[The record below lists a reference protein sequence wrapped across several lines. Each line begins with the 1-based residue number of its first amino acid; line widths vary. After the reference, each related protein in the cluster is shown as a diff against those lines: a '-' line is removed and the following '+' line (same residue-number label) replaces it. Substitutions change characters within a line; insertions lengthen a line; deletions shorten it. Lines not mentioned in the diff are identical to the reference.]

1 MIENLNQPHVGLFVF
16 AWFLADLIL
25 PVLIWLAPRIGAVD
39 RPHTYK
45 THHVPVAFLG
55 GVGIFIAFSVAIFS
69 ILRFTSF
76 EQNKPLFGIVF
87 GSAFVCLLG
96 CIDDLKPIWAVAKL
110 GVLFLATWLL
120 GRFDVSLTIFS
131 GSLLWANTVLT
142 LFWIAGVTSAMNSLD
157 NMDGAAG
164 GVTAIAALATFMIA
178 WENHAS
184 TADTPMYNYWRHVQ
198 RWVSFASIALA
209 GAMLGFLRY
218 NFFPS
223 ARTYLGNN
231 GAFLVGFLL
240 AAITILGAWS
250 QADPVRSILIP
261 CTILVVPLFDIT
273 LSTILRVKSGVVKGV
288 AEAIT
293 YCGRDHI
300 THRLAALGLGKRG
313 AVLFLYLFGTA
324 AGAIA
329 YYMSRPAVPRQTYLL
344 VTAAGIAALVVLG
357 AILDKAKVYETLPV
371 PRAADA
377 DGGAVA

>member
-45 THHVPVAFLG
+45 THQQPVAFLG

-76 EQNKPLFGIVF
+76 EQNRPLFGIVF

-120 GRFDVSLTIFS
+120 GRFEVSLTIFS
-131 GSLLWANTVLT
+131 GPLLWVNTLLT
-142 LFWIAGVTSAMNSLD
+142 LLWIAGVTSAMNSLD

-164 GVTAIAALATFMIA
+164 GVTAIAALATFLIA
-178 WENHAS
+178 WENH
-184 TADTPMYNYWRHVQ
+184 TAHPEATNYWRHVQ

-209 GAMLGFLRY
+209 GAMFGFLRY
-218 NFFPS
+218 NFLPP

-240 AAITILGAWS
+240 AAVTILGAWS

-273 LSTILRVKSGVVKGV
+273 LSTILRVKSGAVKGIG
-288 AEAIT
+288 EAIT

-329 YYMSRPAVPRQTYLL
+329 YYMSRTTVPRQTYLT

-357 AILDKAKVYETLPV
+357 IVLDKAKVYETLPA
-371 PRAADA
+371 PRA
-377 DGGAVA
+377 DGGAIA